1 MGIVGRNKSFL
12 VTAALILVIGAMIF
26 GGVTVVRVMA
36 EGTTTTPAAPA
47 ATANYNSVDSFG
59 VTGYAPLTVTD
70 TPDTPGFVSKRLKEQ
85 RGMVVLVYVEGAA
98 ADMEMLQSFNAV
110 KAQYAADAS
119 FFNFEA
125 HDVTETGN
133 LLDQLKVS
141 DPPVLAIIDGT
152 GKVSELYTGWVDQKV
167 LEQRVAD
174 AVRGY

>member
-12 VTAALILVIGAMIF
+12 VTAILILVIGAMIF

-36 EGTTTTPAAPA
+36 EGTTTTAAPPPVPP
-47 ATANYNSVDSFG
+47 NYNSVDSYG
-59 VTGYAPLTVTD
+59 ITGYAPLTVTD

-85 RGMVVLVYVEGAA
+85 RGMVVLIYVDGAA
-98 ADMEMLQSFNAV
+98 ADTEMLHSFNAI

-141 DPPVLAIIDGT
+141 DPPVLAIIDGS

-167 LEQRVAD
+167 LEQRIAD

>member
-12 VTAALILVIGAMIF
+12 ISAILILVIGALIF

-36 EGTTTTPAAPA
+36 EGSTATPAAPQ

-59 VTGYAPLTVTD
+59 ITGYSPLTVTE
-70 TPDTPGFVSKRLKEQ
+70 TTDTPGFVSKRLKEQ
-85 RGMVVLVYVEGAA
+85 RGMVLLVYVNGAG
-98 ADMEMLQSFNAV
+98 ADMEMLQSFNAA
-110 KAQYAADAS
+110 KAQYAADTS
-119 FFNFEA
+119 FFSFES

-152 GKVSELYTGWVDQKV
+152 GKVTELYTGWIDEKV
-167 LEQRVAD
+167 MSQRIAD

>member
-47 ATANYNSVDSFG
+47 APANYNSVDSFG

-98 ADMEMLQSFNAV
+98 ADMEMLKSFNAV

-119 FFNFEA
+119 FFNFES

>member
-12 VTAALILVIGAMIF
+12 ITALLILVIGALIF

-36 EGTTTTPAAPA
+36 EEGDATAAAPEVPP
-47 ATANYNSVDSFG
+47 NYNSVDSFG
-59 VTGYAPLTVTD
+59 ITGYAPLTITD

-85 RGMVVLVYVEGAA
+85 RGMVVLVYVKGAA
-98 ADMEMLQSFNAV
+98 ADMEMLQNFNAV
-110 KAQYAADAS
+110 KEQYAADAS

-141 DPPVLAIIDGT
+141 DPPVLAIIDGA
-152 GKVSELYTGWVDQKV
+152 GKVSELYTGWVDQQV

>member
-1 MGIVGRNKSFL
+1 MGIVGRNKTFL

-36 EGTTTTPAAPA
+36 EGTTTTTAAPTA
-47 ATANYNSVDSFG
+47 PANYNSVDSFG

-70 TPDTPGFVSKRLKEQ
+70 TPDTPAFVSKRLKEQ

-98 ADMEMLQSFNAV
+98 ADMEMLKSFNAV

-141 DPPVLAIIDGT
+141 DPPVLAIIDGA